1 MGDELK
7 MGRAKASRKRKQQ
20 MEEQIRETLE
30 KHRQDVAQPELP
42 EPEADPVQE
51 PAQAELEPQSIY
63 EKALKVLTE
72 LPEQFKAL
80 KLESDKL
87 KSEISDLKL
96 ENSKLNR
103 KTKSLGEDLQAAR
116 RRAKQEEELNRA
128 LGFGYVKDFTWQ
140 TPRTNVCPYCK
151 NRPTLQKEKAGDCW
165 MVICDHC
172 WTRSEGADGPMATI
186 KNWNDGKESEI
197 SQMLNRPL
205 KEAIG

>member
-30 KHRQDVAQPELP
+30 KHRQDVAQPEQP
-42 EPEADPVQE
+42 ESEPEPVQE
-51 PAQAELEPQSIY
+51 PETQSIY

-87 KSEISDLKL
+87 KKEISYLKL

-128 LGFGYVKDFTWQ
+128 LGFGYIKDFTWQ

-151 NRPTLQKEKAGDCW
+151 NRPTLQKEKAGDRW

-186 KNWNDGKESEI
+186 KKWNDGKESEI